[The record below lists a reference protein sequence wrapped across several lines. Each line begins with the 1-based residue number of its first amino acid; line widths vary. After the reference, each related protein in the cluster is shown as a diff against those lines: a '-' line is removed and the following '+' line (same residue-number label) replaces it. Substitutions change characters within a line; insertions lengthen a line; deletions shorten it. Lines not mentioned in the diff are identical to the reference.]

1 MEAPSEG
8 FLPRSSVM
16 MRAHRTV
23 KLLLDIL
30 QGAGLSTSAG
40 LRPFLPTLAAGGFAS
55 ADVGLDFEGTDFSFM
70 EKPWFLIALIV
81 AMAITVLFRK
91 YFEDGPGAAALTG
104 IGAGLGALMFAASLA
119 DRHEV
124 WWYGLIAGAIL
135 ALFANSVSSDLI
147 GRVRRRI
154 EAEGDIQAAAALPL
168 YLEGAAVIC
177 AVASILVPPLSLVA
191 IGFLV
196 ALYTRGG
203 GDRKFAGL
211 RTLR

>member
-1 MEAPSEG
+1 MEAPSDV
-8 FLPRSSVM
+8 LSRSSVM

-40 LRPFLPTLAAGGFAS
+40 LRPFLPTLAAGSLAAG
-55 ADVGLDFEGTDFSFM
+55 DVGIDFEGTDFAFM
-70 EKPWFLIALIV
+70 EKPWFLV
-81 AMAITVLFRK
+81 AVAAAMLVTLFLRK
-91 YFEDGPGAAALTG
+91 YFESGRGAASLAG
-104 IGAGLGALMFAASLA
+104 IGAGFGALMFAASLA
-119 DRHEV
+119 DRHET
-124 WWYGLIAGAIL
+124 WWYGLIAGAVL

-147 GRVRRRI
+147 GRVRRRF
-154 EAEGDIQAAAALPL
+154 EAADDAQAAAALPL
-168 YLEGAAVIC
+168 YLEGAALIC
-177 AVASILVPPLSLVA
+177 AFASILVPPLSLLA

-203 GDRKFAGL
+203 GDKKFAGL

>member
-1 MEAPSEG
+1 
-8 FLPRSSVM
+8 M

-55 ADVGLDFEGTDFSFM
+55 ADVGIDFEGTDFAFM
-70 EKPWFLIALIV
+70 EKPWFLVALALAIV
-81 AMAITVLFRK
+81 ITVLFRR

-104 IGAGLGALMFAASLA
+104 LGAGLGALMFAATLA
-119 DRHEV
+119 DRHQT

-135 ALFANSVSSDLI
+135 ALFANSVTSELI
-147 GRVRRRI
+147 GRVRRRV
-154 EAEGDIQAAAALPL
+154 EAQGEKQVAAALPL
-168 YLEGAAVIC
+168 YLEAAALIC
-177 AVASILVPPLSLVA
+177 AIASILVPPLSLVA

-196 ALYTRGG
+196 ALYSRGG